1 MLFEATLS
9 PNDAGQRA
17 ERYLRKRL
25 PNLGMSRLQ
34 SLFRRKEI
42 KVTKRP
48 VDRGYM
54 LQPGDVLQVYGL
66 RPEELETAEKPA
78 TKASP
83 AAEYPP
89 LPVLFEDDELIVVD
103 KPAGVAAHP
112 GTGIPDGASLI
123 ERVQAMLGEGS
134 ETSSWGDSWGGD
146 VFSPALVHRLDK
158 ETSGV
163 LLVAKTGPALR
174 ALTAALRDGKFRKKY
189 LALVAGHPRPA
200 SGVIDAAL
208 ERADSAAGAKSRVAE
223 DEESGKHSVTRYKT
237 VRTTGDSNSGFALLE
252 VVIDTG
258 RMHQIRAHLAHI
270 GHPIVGDTRYDKPSE
285 ARAKMKT
292 LGLKRMFLH
301 AAELSW
307 ESASGRRTFRSP
319 LPPELERAAAWG

>member
-1 MLFEATLS
+1 MLFESVIS

-42 KVTKRP
+42 KVFKRP
-48 VDRGYM
+48 IDQGHM
-54 LQPGDVLQVYGL
+54 LAPGDMLQVYGL
-66 RPEELETAEKPA
+66 RPEEMETAEKNA
-78 TKASP
+78 NRERP

-89 LPVLFEDDELIVVD
+89 LPVLFEDDEMIVVD

-112 GTGIPDGASLI
+112 GTGIAEGASLI
-123 ERVQAMLGEGS
+123 ERVHAMLG
-134 ETSSWGDSWGGD
+134 TDSGWGGE

-174 ALTAALRDGKFRKKY
+174 ALTEALRSGRMRKKY
-189 LALVAGHPRPA
+189 LALVSGHPRPA

-208 ERADSAAGAKSRVAE
+208 ARTDSAAGAKSRVAE
-223 DEESGKHSVTRYKT
+223 VPDEGKHSVTRYKT
-237 VRTTGDSNSGFALLE
+237 MKTIGDSDGGFALLE
-252 VVIDTG
+252 VVIETG

-270 GHPIVGDTRYDKPSE
+270 GHPIVGDTRYAENERPAE

-301 AAELSW
+301 AQELSW
-307 ESASGRRTFRSP
+307 ESPSGRRTFRAP
-319 LPPELERAAAWG
+319 LPEELGKAVLPR

>member
-42 KVTKRP
+42 KVAKRP

-54 LQPGDVLQVYGL
+54 LQPGDMLQVYGL

-83 AAEYPP
+83 ATEYPP
-89 LPVLFEDDELIVVD
+89 LPVLFEDDEMIVVD
-103 KPAGVAAHP
+103 KPAGMAAHP
-112 GTGIPDGASLI
+112 GTGIPEGSSLI
-123 ERVQAMLGEGS
+123 ERVQAMLGADS
-134 ETSSWGDSWGGD
+134 ETSSWGGD

-189 LALVAGHPRPA
+189 LALAAGHPRPA

-208 ERADSAAGAKSRVAE
+208 ARTDSAAGAKSVVAE

-237 VRTTGDSNSGFALLE
+237 VRTLGDSTSGFALLE

-270 GHPIVGDTRYDKPSE
+270 GHPVAGDTRYDKPSE
-285 ARAKMKT
+285 ARAKMKA
-292 LGLKRMFLH
+292 LGIRRMFLH

-307 ESASGRRTFRSP
+307 ESASGRRTFRAP
-319 LPPELERAAAWG
+319 LPPELERAAAAG